1 MNDIFI
7 KRLKKLRL
15 NNKWTQA
22 KLAKKVGVS
31 QQAVGN
37 WETKKNSPDP
47 EVLLKLAE
55 LFGVSLDYLLG
66 NSPYPLSNEIAVPVE
81 NRRVP
86 IIRTVRCGPGGLAYE
101 YLDGYVSID
110 ESVHGDIRAF
120 RCSGDSMS
128 GSGIADGDI
137 AIVRIQDDVENGEL
151 AVVVINGDE
160 GTLKRVRK
168 EDGVLVLEADNPAY
182 PARIFAGQKV
192 NTVRI
197 VGKVIEVRKKF

>member
-1 MNDIFI
+1 MLA
-7 KRLKKLRL
+7 KRLKKLRMS
-15 NNKWTQA
+15 NKYSQA
-22 KLAKKVGVS
+22 QLASIIGCT
-31 QQAVGN
+31 QQAVAR
-37 WETKKNSPDP
+37 WETNKTSPDNTTL
-47 EVLLKLAE
+47 VKLAN
-55 LFGVSLDYLLG
+55 LFHVSTDYLLG
-66 NSPYPLSNEIAVPVE
+66 NSPYPLSNEIAAPVE
-81 NRRVP
+81 NRRIP
-86 IIRTVRCGPGGLAYE
+86 IIGTVRCGPGGLAYE
-101 YLDGYVSID
+101 YLDGYVAID

-182 PARIFAGQKV
+182 PARIFAGEKA